1 MGIRS
6 RDLRSTQP
14 NTTEQ
19 IIMKAAIFFL
29 AAAELF
35 ASPVLAQTNFTSVA
49 AAAAGTPTLSVLLQ
63 AVNASGLTSTLSNT
77 SLVSTVFAPSDSAF
91 RAYLTANNLT
101 AAQLLASPAL
111 GNILKFHVVPGVAA
125 RAANLTDGQVVPTLL
140 GPTLTLNLAGGNVTV
155 RSSGQPREPPSQP
168 LMSLPARAS
177 CMSSTQSSSPRPLAP
192 PLPLAPAACPPS
204 DKNAYRSILE

>member
-29 AAAELF
+29 AAAALF

-91 RAYLTANNLT
+91 QAYLTANNLT

-155 RSSGQPREPPSQP
+155 RSSRATQGATVTTADVAAGQSIVHVINAVLIPPASGP
-168 LMSLPARAS
+168 APAPGPGSLP
-177 CMSSTQSSSPRPLAP
+177 T
-192 PLPLAPAACPPS
+192 
-204 DKNAYRSILE
+204 IG